1 MAQGKMDTRAIGLD
15 VGLSFAS
22 WLTGA
27 ENLHYGDWTGLE
39 INAANL
45 GPAQVA
51 YTDRLFRFLPDKPCR
66 ILDIGGGAGET
77 ARKLLALGHQV
88 EIVIPSA
95 FLASRCGENAKGPVV
110 HEMRF
115 EDFEGTGKFD
125 VCLFSESFQYIP
137 LGTGLKKCLGLL
149 APGGRIV
156 IADCFRREGFR
167 EDKVLATVGGG
178 HPIAS
183 FRATVSELG
192 LETLSEEDITAEVAP
207 SVDIEQ
213 GLFNVVG
220 HALTRVDQELTAKR
234 PRARWLISRVIRLF
248 MNERKRQRLH
258 QRLNQDT
265 RNAKAF
271 AEHNV
276 YLMTALQPR
285 G

>member
-1 MAQGKMDTRAIGLD
+1 
-15 VGLSFAS
+15 
-22 WLTGA
+22 
-27 ENLHYGDWTGLE
+27 
-39 INAANL
+39 
-45 GPAQVA
+45 
-51 YTDRLFRFLPDKPCR
+51 
-66 ILDIGGGAGET
+66 
-77 ARKLLALGHQV
+77 
-88 EIVIPSA
+88 
-95 FLASRCGENAKGPVV
+95 
-110 HEMRF
+110 
-115 EDFEGTGKFD
+115 
-125 VCLFSESFQYIP
+125 
-137 LGTGLKKCLGLL
+137 
-149 APGGRIV
+149 
-156 IADCFRREGFR
+156 
-167 EDKVLATVGGG
+167 VLATVGGG

-213 GLFNVVG
+213 GLFNVIG
-220 HALTRVDQELTAKR
+220 LGQRVDQELTAKR